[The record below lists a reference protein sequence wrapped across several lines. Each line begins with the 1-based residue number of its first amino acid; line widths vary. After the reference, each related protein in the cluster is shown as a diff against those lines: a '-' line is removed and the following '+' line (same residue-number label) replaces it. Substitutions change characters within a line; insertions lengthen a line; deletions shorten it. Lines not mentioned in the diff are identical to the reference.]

1 VNNDRLRV
9 NVVSNQNSVELT
21 KSENKVVVTDKK
33 QDTSVNV
40 TQKETAV
47 VTVASKGPKGD
58 RGEPGDSIFRNI
70 DGSGRYET
78 VESVTDLD
86 VSANFLVIGRSSF
99 SGSVNFSGSLI
110 PHVVSGNTS
119 LHSIGSSTAA
129 WQDVYVS
136 RSLSFVND
144 SSGVVAEVFGG
155 DEYIQLGNVR
165 INTSSVVIY
174 NQSNEVQTKISSEA
188 PDFFIIKSGS
198 FVAAQINSEGVMVLG
213 KFDTPPT
220 PVTGGMYYSSDGNFY
235 LGM

>member
-1 VNNDRLRV
+1 MSILIRRSNVAGKVPTTTQLELGELAVNTTDGKLF
-9 NVVSNQNSVELT
+9 LK
-21 KSENKVVVTDKK
+21 KSSSLGESIEAAVT
-33 QDTSVNV
+33 TNTTTTGSVNLL
-40 TQKETAV
+40 
-47 VTVASKGPKGD
+47 GNLL
-58 RGEPGDSIFRNI
+58 I
-70 DGSGRYET
+70 
-78 VESVTDLD
+78 
-86 VSANFLVIGRSSF
+86 IGRSSF

-110 PHVVSGNTS
+110 PHVVSGKTS
-119 LHSIGSSTAA
+119 IHSIGSSTAA

-155 DEYIQLGNVR
+155 DKYIQLGNVR

-174 NQSNEVQTKISSEA
+174 NQSNQIQTKISSEA

-198 FVAAQINSEGVMVLG
+198 FLAAQINSEGVMVLG

>member
-1 VNNDRLRV
+1 MSILLRRNLESGNVPTTSSLELGELAVNTADGKIFLK
-9 NVVSNQNSVELT
+9 
-21 KSENKVVVTDKK
+21 KSGSSGQSIEAAVT
-33 QDTSVNV
+33 TNTTTTGSVNLL
-40 TQKETAV
+40 
-47 VTVASKGPKGD
+47 GNLL
-58 RGEPGDSIFRNI
+58 I
-70 DGSGRYET
+70 
-78 VESVTDLD
+78 
-86 VSANFLVIGRSSF
+86 IGRSSF

-119 LHSIGSSTAA
+119 IHSVGSATAA

-174 NQSNEVQTKISSEA
+174 NQSNQIQTKISSEA

-220 PVTGGMYYSSDGNFY
+220 PITGGMYYSSDGNFY
-235 LGM
+235 LGI

>member
-1 VNNDRLRV
+1 MSILLRRNLESGNVPTTSSLELGELAVNTADGKIFLK
-9 NVVSNQNSVELT
+9 
-21 KSENKVVVTDKK
+21 KSGSSGQSIEAAVT
-33 QDTSVNV
+33 TNTTTTGSVNLL
-40 TQKETAV
+40 
-47 VTVASKGPKGD
+47 GNLL
-58 RGEPGDSIFRNI
+58 I
-70 DGSGRYET
+70 
-78 VESVTDLD
+78 
-86 VSANFLVIGRSSF
+86 IGRSSF

-110 PHVVSGNTS
+110 PHIVSGNTS

-174 NQSNEVQTKISSEA
+174 NQSNQIQTKISSEA

-220 PVTGGMYYSSDGNFY
+220 PVTGAMYYSSDGNFY
-235 LGM
+235 LGI

>member
-1 VNNDRLRV
+1 MSILLRRNLESGNVPTTSSLELGELAVNTADGKIFLK
-9 NVVSNQNSVELT
+9 
-21 KSENKVVVTDKK
+21 KSGSSGQSIEAAVT
-33 QDTSVNV
+33 TNTTTTGSVNLL
-40 TQKETAV
+40 
-47 VTVASKGPKGD
+47 GNLL
-58 RGEPGDSIFRNI
+58 I
-70 DGSGRYET
+70 
-78 VESVTDLD
+78 
-86 VSANFLVIGRSSF
+86 IGRSSF

-119 LHSIGSSTAA
+119 IHSVGSATAA

-174 NQSNEVQTKISSEA
+174 NQSNQVQTKISSEA

-235 LGM
+235 LGI

>member
-1 VNNDRLRV
+1 MSILLRRNLTSGNVPTTSSLELGELAVNTADGKIFLK
-9 NVVSNQNSVELT
+9 
-21 KSENKVVVTDKK
+21 KSSSLGQSIEAAVT
-33 QDTSVNV
+33 TNTTTTGSVNLL
-40 TQKETAV
+40 
-47 VTVASKGPKGD
+47 GNLL
-58 RGEPGDSIFRNI
+58 I
-70 DGSGRYET
+70 
-78 VESVTDLD
+78 
-86 VSANFLVIGRSSF
+86 IGRSSF

-119 LHSIGSSTAA
+119 IHSVGSSTAA

-174 NQSNEVQTKISSEA
+174 NQSNQIQTKISSEM

-198 FVAAQINSEGVMVLG
+198 FLAAQINSEGVMVLG

-220 PVTGGMYYSSDGNFY
+220 PVTGAMYYSSDGNFY

>member
-1 VNNDRLRV
+1 MSILLRRNLGSGNVPTTSSLELGELAVNTADGKIFLK
-9 NVVSNQNSVELT
+9 
-21 KSENKVVVTDKK
+21 KSGSSGQSIEAAVT
-33 QDTSVNV
+33 TNTTTTGSVNLL
-40 TQKETAV
+40 
-47 VTVASKGPKGD
+47 GNLL
-58 RGEPGDSIFRNI
+58 I
-70 DGSGRYET
+70 
-78 VESVTDLD
+78 
-86 VSANFLVIGRSSF
+86 IGRSSF

-119 LHSIGSSTAA
+119 IHSVGSATAA

-174 NQSNEVQTKISSEA
+174 NQSNQIQTKISSEA

-220 PVTGGMYYSSDGNFY
+220 PITGGMYYSSDGNFY
-235 LGM
+235 LGI

>member
-1 VNNDRLRV
+1 MSILIRRSNVAGKVPTTAQLELGELAVNTTDGKIFLK
-9 NVVSNQNSVELT
+9 
-21 KSENKVVVTDKK
+21 KSSSLGESIEAAVT
-33 QDTSVNV
+33 TNTTTTGSVNLL
-40 TQKETAV
+40 
-47 VTVASKGPKGD
+47 GNLL
-58 RGEPGDSIFRNI
+58 I
-70 DGSGRYET
+70 
-78 VESVTDLD
+78 
-86 VSANFLVIGRSSF
+86 IGRSSF

-110 PHVVSGNTS
+110 PHVVSGKTS
-119 LHSIGSSTAA
+119 IHSIGSSTAA

-174 NQSNEVQTKISSEA
+174 NQSNQIQTKISSEA

-198 FVAAQINSEGVMVLG
+198 FLAAQINSEGVMVLG
-213 KFDTPPT
+213 KFDAPPT
-220 PVTGGMYYSSDGNFY
+220 PVTGAMYYSSDGNFY

>member
-1 VNNDRLRV
+1 MAINLPSGFNILNTDPVDARITVADRSARLGFSSANVYEGLVVYQQDNNQVYVLRDTANWNND
-9 NVVSNQNSVELT
+9 SGW
-21 KSENKVVVTDKK
+21 KVVVTTDEI
-33 QDTSVNV
+33 V
-40 TQKETAV
+40 T
-47 VTVASKGPKGD
+47 
-58 RGEPGDSIFRNI
+58 
-70 DGSGRYET
+70 GSLSLLGN
-78 VESVTDLD
+78 L
-86 VSANFLVIGRSSF
+86 LIIGRSSF

-174 NQSNEVQTKISSEA
+174 NQSNEIQTKISSEA

>member
-1 VNNDRLRV
+1 MSILIRRSNVAGKVPTTAQLELGELAVNTTDGKIFLK
-9 NVVSNQNSVELT
+9 
-21 KSENKVVVTDKK
+21 KSSSLGESIEAAVT
-33 QDTSVNV
+33 TNTTTTGSVNLL
-40 TQKETAV
+40 
-47 VTVASKGPKGD
+47 GNLL
-58 RGEPGDSIFRNI
+58 I
-70 DGSGRYET
+70 
-78 VESVTDLD
+78 
-86 VSANFLVIGRSSF
+86 IGRSSF

-110 PHVVSGNTS
+110 PHVVSGKTS
-119 LHSIGSSTAA
+119 IHSIGSSTAA

-174 NQSNEVQTKISSEA
+174 NQSNQVQTKISSEA

-198 FVAAQINSEGVMVLG
+198 FLAAQINSEGVMVLG

-220 PVTGGMYYSSDGNFY
+220 PVTGAMYYSSDGNFY

>member
-1 VNNDRLRV
+1 MSILLRRNLTSGNVPTTSSLELGELAVNTADGKIFLK
-9 NVVSNQNSVELT
+9 
-21 KSENKVVVTDKK
+21 KSSSLGQSIEAAVT
-33 QDTSVNV
+33 TNTITTGSVNLL
-40 TQKETAV
+40 
-47 VTVASKGPKGD
+47 GNLL
-58 RGEPGDSIFRNI
+58 I
-70 DGSGRYET
+70 
-78 VESVTDLD
+78 
-86 VSANFLVIGRSSF
+86 IGRSSF

-110 PHVVSGNTS
+110 PHVVSGKTS
-119 LHSIGSSTAA
+119 IHSVGSSTAA

-174 NQSNEVQTKISSEA
+174 NQSNEIQTKISSEA

-198 FVAAQINSEGVMVLG
+198 FLAAQINSEGVMVLG

-220 PVTGGMYYSSDGNFY
+220 PVTGAMYYSSDGNFY

>member
-1 VNNDRLRV
+1 MSILLRRNLGSGNVPTTSSLELGELAVNTADGKIFLK
-9 NVVSNQNSVELT
+9 
-21 KSENKVVVTDKK
+21 KSGSSGQSIEAAVT
-33 QDTSVNV
+33 TNTTTTGSVNLL
-40 TQKETAV
+40 
-47 VTVASKGPKGD
+47 GNLL
-58 RGEPGDSIFRNI
+58 I
-70 DGSGRYET
+70 
-78 VESVTDLD
+78 
-86 VSANFLVIGRSSF
+86 IGRSSF

-119 LHSIGSSTAA
+119 IHSVGSATAA

-174 NQSNEVQTKISSEA
+174 NQSNQIQTKISSEM
-188 PDFFIIKSGS
+188 PYFFIIKSGS
-198 FVAAQINSEGVMVLG
+198 FLAAQINSEGVMVLG

-220 PVTGGMYYSSDGNFY
+220 PVTGAMYYSSDGNFY

>member
-1 VNNDRLRV
+1 MSILLRRNLTSGNVPTTSSLELGELAVNTADGKIFLK
-9 NVVSNQNSVELT
+9 
-21 KSENKVVVTDKK
+21 KSSSLGESIEAAVT
-33 QDTSVNV
+33 TNTITTGSVNLL
-40 TQKETAV
+40 
-47 VTVASKGPKGD
+47 GNLL
-58 RGEPGDSIFRNI
+58 I
-70 DGSGRYET
+70 
-78 VESVTDLD
+78 
-86 VSANFLVIGRSSF
+86 IGRSSF

-110 PHVVSGNTS
+110 PHVVSGKTS
-119 LHSIGSSTAA
+119 IHSVGSSTAA

-174 NQSNEVQTKISSEA
+174 NQSNEIQTKISSEA

-198 FVAAQINSEGVMVLG
+198 FLAAQINSEGVMVLG

-220 PVTGGMYYSSDGNFY
+220 PVTGAMYYSSDGNFY

>member
-1 VNNDRLRV
+1 MSILIRRSNVAGKVPTTAQLELGELAVNTTDGKIFLK
-9 NVVSNQNSVELT
+9 
-21 KSENKVVVTDKK
+21 KSSSLGESIEAAVT
-33 QDTSVNV
+33 TNTTTTGSVNLL
-40 TQKETAV
+40 
-47 VTVASKGPKGD
+47 GNLL
-58 RGEPGDSIFRNI
+58 I
-70 DGSGRYET
+70 
-78 VESVTDLD
+78 
-86 VSANFLVIGRSSF
+86 IGRSSF

-110 PHVVSGNTS
+110 PHVVSGKTS
-119 LHSIGSSTAA
+119 IHSVGSSTAA

-174 NQSNEVQTKISSEA
+174 NQSNQIQTKISSEA

-220 PVTGGMYYSSDGNFY
+220 PVTGAMYYSSDGNFY

>member
-1 VNNDRLRV
+1 MSILLRRNLGSGNVPTTSSLELGELAVNTADGKIFLK
-9 NVVSNQNSVELT
+9 
-21 KSENKVVVTDKK
+21 KSGSSGQSIEAAVT
-33 QDTSVNV
+33 TNTTTTGSVNLL
-40 TQKETAV
+40 
-47 VTVASKGPKGD
+47 GNLL
-58 RGEPGDSIFRNI
+58 I
-70 DGSGRYET
+70 
-78 VESVTDLD
+78 
-86 VSANFLVIGRSSF
+86 IGRSSF

-110 PHVVSGNTS
+110 PHIVSGNTS

-174 NQSNEVQTKISSEA
+174 NQSNQIQTKISSEA

-220 PVTGGMYYSSDGNFY
+220 PITGGMYYSSDGNFY
-235 LGM
+235 LGI

>member
-1 VNNDRLRV
+1 MSILLRRNLGSGNVPTTSSLELGELAVNTADGKIFLK
-9 NVVSNQNSVELT
+9 
-21 KSENKVVVTDKK
+21 KSGSSGQSIEAAVT
-33 QDTSVNV
+33 TNTTTTGSVNLL
-40 TQKETAV
+40 
-47 VTVASKGPKGD
+47 GNLL
-58 RGEPGDSIFRNI
+58 I
-70 DGSGRYET
+70 
-78 VESVTDLD
+78 
-86 VSANFLVIGRSSF
+86 IGRSSF

-119 LHSIGSSTAA
+119 IHSVGSATAA

-174 NQSNEVQTKISSEA
+174 NQSNQIQTKISSEA

-198 FVAAQINSEGVMVLG
+198 FLAAQINSEGVMVLG

-220 PVTGGMYYSSDGNFY
+220 PVTGAMYYSSDGNFY

>member
-1 VNNDRLRV
+1 MSILLRRNLGSGNVPTTSSLELGELAVNTADGKIVLK
-9 NVVSNQNSVELT
+9 
-21 KSENKVVVTDKK
+21 KSGSSGQSIEAAVT
-33 QDTSVNV
+33 TNTTTTGSVNLL
-40 TQKETAV
+40 
-47 VTVASKGPKGD
+47 GNLL
-58 RGEPGDSIFRNI
+58 I
-70 DGSGRYET
+70 
-78 VESVTDLD
+78 
-86 VSANFLVIGRSSF
+86 IGRSSF

-110 PHVVSGNTS
+110 PHIVSGNTS

-129 WQDVYVS
+129 WRDVYVS

-174 NQSNEVQTKISSEA
+174 NQSNQIQTKISSEA

>member
-1 VNNDRLRV
+1 MSILLRRNLGSGNVPTTSSLELGELAVNTADGKIFLK
-9 NVVSNQNSVELT
+9 
-21 KSENKVVVTDKK
+21 KSGSSGQSIEAAVT
-33 QDTSVNV
+33 TNTTTTGSVNLL
-40 TQKETAV
+40 
-47 VTVASKGPKGD
+47 GNLL
-58 RGEPGDSIFRNI
+58 I
-70 DGSGRYET
+70 
-78 VESVTDLD
+78 
-86 VSANFLVIGRSSF
+86 IGRSSF

-119 LHSIGSSTAA
+119 IHSVGSATAA

-174 NQSNEVQTKISSEA
+174 NQSNQIQTKISSEA

-220 PVTGGMYYSSDGNFY
+220 PVTGAMYYSSDGNFY

>member
-1 VNNDRLRV
+1 MSILLRRNLTGGNVPTTSSLELGELAVNTADGKIFLK
-9 NVVSNQNSVELT
+9 
-21 KSENKVVVTDKK
+21 KSSSLGESIEAAVT
-33 QDTSVNV
+33 TNTTTTGSVNLL
-40 TQKETAV
+40 
-47 VTVASKGPKGD
+47 GNLL
-58 RGEPGDSIFRNI
+58 I
-70 DGSGRYET
+70 
-78 VESVTDLD
+78 
-86 VSANFLVIGRSSF
+86 IGRSSF

-110 PHVVSGNTS
+110 PHVVSGKTS
-119 LHSIGSSTAA
+119 IHSVGSSTAA

-144 SSGVVAEVFGG
+144 SSGVIAEVFGG

-174 NQSNEVQTKISSEA
+174 NQSNQIQTKISSEA

-198 FVAAQINSEGVMVLG
+198 FLAAQINSEGVMVLG

-220 PVTGGMYYSSDGNFY
+220 PVTGAMYYSSDGNFY

>member
-1 VNNDRLRV
+1 MSILIRRSNVAGKVPTTAQLELGELAVNTTDGKIFLK
-9 NVVSNQNSVELT
+9 
-21 KSENKVVVTDKK
+21 KSSSLGESIEAAVT
-33 QDTSVNV
+33 TNTTTTGSVNLL
-40 TQKETAV
+40 
-47 VTVASKGPKGD
+47 GNLL
-58 RGEPGDSIFRNI
+58 I
-70 DGSGRYET
+70 
-78 VESVTDLD
+78 
-86 VSANFLVIGRSSF
+86 IGKSSF

-110 PHVVSGNTS
+110 PHVVSGKTS
-119 LHSIGSSTAA
+119 IHSVGSSTAA

-174 NQSNEVQTKISSEA
+174 NQSNQIQTKISSEA

-198 FVAAQINSEGVMVLG
+198 FLAAQINSEGVMVLG

-220 PVTGGMYYSSDGNFY
+220 PVTGAMYYSSDGNFY

>member
-1 VNNDRLRV
+1 MSILLRRNLTSGNVPTTSSLELGELAVNTADGKIFLK
-9 NVVSNQNSVELT
+9 
-21 KSENKVVVTDKK
+21 KSSSLGESIEAAVT
-33 QDTSVNV
+33 TNTTTTGSVNLL
-40 TQKETAV
+40 
-47 VTVASKGPKGD
+47 GNLL
-58 RGEPGDSIFRNI
+58 I
-70 DGSGRYET
+70 
-78 VESVTDLD
+78 
-86 VSANFLVIGRSSF
+86 IGRSSF

-110 PHVVSGNTS
+110 PHVVSGKTS
-119 LHSIGSSTAA
+119 IHSIGSSTAA

-165 INTSSVVIY
+165 INTSSVAIY
-174 NQSNEVQTKISSEA
+174 NQSNQIQTKISSEA

-198 FVAAQINSEGVMVLG
+198 FLAAQINSEGVMVLG

-220 PVTGGMYYSSDGNFY
+220 PVTGAMYYSSDGNFY

>member
-1 VNNDRLRV
+1 MAINLPSGFNILNTDPVDARITVADRSARLGFSSANVYEGLVVYQQDNNQVYVLRDTANWNND
-9 NVVSNQNSVELT
+9 SGW
-21 KSENKVVVTDKK
+21 KVVVTTDEI
-33 QDTSVNV
+33 V
-40 TQKETAV
+40 T
-47 VTVASKGPKGD
+47 
-58 RGEPGDSIFRNI
+58 
-70 DGSGRYET
+70 GSLSLLGN
-78 VESVTDLD
+78 L
-86 VSANFLVIGRSSF
+86 LIIGRSSF

-174 NQSNEVQTKISSEA
+174 NQSNQIQTKISSEA

-220 PVTGGMYYSSDGNFY
+220 PVTGAMYYSSDGNFY

>member
-1 VNNDRLRV
+1 MSILLRRNLTSGNVPTTSSLELGELAVNTADGKIFLK
-9 NVVSNQNSVELT
+9 
-21 KSENKVVVTDKK
+21 KSSSLGESIEAAVT
-33 QDTSVNV
+33 TNTTTTGSVNLL
-40 TQKETAV
+40 
-47 VTVASKGPKGD
+47 GNLL
-58 RGEPGDSIFRNI
+58 I
-70 DGSGRYET
+70 
-78 VESVTDLD
+78 
-86 VSANFLVIGRSSF
+86 IGRSSF

-110 PHVVSGNTS
+110 PHVVSGKTS
-119 LHSIGSSTAA
+119 IHSIGSSTAA

-174 NQSNEVQTKISSEA
+174 NQSNQIQTKISSEA

-198 FVAAQINSEGVMVLG
+198 FLAAQINSEGVMVLG

-220 PVTGGMYYSSDGNFY
+220 PVTGAMYYSSDGNFY

>member
-1 VNNDRLRV
+1 MSILLRRNLGSGNVPTTSSLELGELAVNTADGKIFLK
-9 NVVSNQNSVELT
+9 
-21 KSENKVVVTDKK
+21 KSGSSGQSIEAAVT
-33 QDTSVNV
+33 TNTTTTGSVNLL
-40 TQKETAV
+40 
-47 VTVASKGPKGD
+47 GNLL
-58 RGEPGDSIFRNI
+58 I
-70 DGSGRYET
+70 
-78 VESVTDLD
+78 
-86 VSANFLVIGRSSF
+86 IGRSSF

-110 PHVVSGNTS
+110 PQISSGNTS
-119 LHSIGSSTAA
+119 PHSVGSPTAA

-174 NQSNEVQTKISSEA
+174 NQSNQIQTKLSSEA